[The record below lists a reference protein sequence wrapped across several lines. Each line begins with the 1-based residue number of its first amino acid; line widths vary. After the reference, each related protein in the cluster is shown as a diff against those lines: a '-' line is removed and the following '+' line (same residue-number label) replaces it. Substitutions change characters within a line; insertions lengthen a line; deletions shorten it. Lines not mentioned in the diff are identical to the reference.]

1 MARSNVTGIATIG
14 LILAGVFLYLRNQ
27 TQKANAYET
36 DKEGISGGGNG
47 SVGDPIPI
55 DDASNAKTNP
65 TATQDPI
72 STIDPYGRYHTV
84 NNYFDAL
91 LPTDLGRNAGRAN
104 PQRIA
109 AIPTINQDTPVHAR
123 GAFAGSLNENA
134 NFFGSGT
141 IAASRESAQAV
152 IDSYKSRTS
161 SGRTTGTSRN
171 SSRATRYSS
180 RDATRD
186 NDNSQKIPSYYPS
199 GFRSAGDSYGGF
211 N

>member
-1 MARSNVTGIATIG
+1 MAKSNLTGIAAIG
-14 LILAGVFLYLRNQ
+14 MILAGVYLYIRNQ
-27 TQKANAYET
+27 NQQLEFRA

-55 DDASNAKTNP
+55 DDTSNAKTNP

-109 AIPTINQDTPVHAR
+109 AIPTINQDTPVSAR

-134 NFFGSGT
+134 NFFGTGS
-141 IAASRESAQAV
+141 IAASRQRAKEI
-152 IDSYKSRTS
+152 IDSYQS
-161 SGRTTGTSRN
+161 RTTGGSTSRS
-171 SSRATRYSS
+171 SSRNTSRSS
-180 RDATRD
+180 S
-186 NDNSQKIPSYYPS
+186 NSQKLPSYYPS
-199 GFRSAGDSYGGF
+199 GLVSAGDSYGGF

>member
-14 LILAGVFLYLRNQ
+14 LILAGVFIYLRNQ

-141 IAASRESAQAV
+141 IAASRQRAKEI
-152 IDSYKSRTS
+152 IDSYQS
-161 SGRTTGTSRN
+161 RTTGGSSTTSRS
-171 SSRATRYSS
+171 SSRNTSRSS
-180 RDATRD
+180 S
-186 NDNSQKIPSYYPS
+186 NSQKLPSYYPS
-199 GFRSAGDSYGGF
+199 GLVSAGDSYGGY